1 MKNDKNKQRYN
12 GEETDNDQDNRRNA
26 LGVDEQATRLCRA
39 FLNISMWC

>member
-26 LGVDEQATRLCRA
+26 LGVGEQVT
-39 FLNISMWC
+39 

>member
-26 LGVDEQATRLCRA
+26 LGIGEQVT
-39 FLNISMWC
+39 

>member
-26 LGVDEQATRLCRA
+26 LAISEQGTWPCRA
-39 FLNISMWC
+39 FLNISM

>member
-26 LGVDEQATRLCRA
+26 LAIGEQGTWACRA
-39 FLNISMWC
+39 FLNISM